1 MEQYPNLENLA
12 LFVKVVESGSFSK
25 VSKQQRIPKA
35 SLSRR
40 IAQLEEYYD
49 TQLLI
54 RNTRH
59 VALTEIGR
67 EILSK
72 AYSMLS
78 LADETMLSISKTKQL
93 PSGTL
98 RITAGVEYGLS
109 TIAPVVDKF
118 LKKYPDVNVELD
130 LTGRRVDLI
139 YENFDLGIRI
149 GPLEDSTLSMRKIGS
164 FKYGLFASS
173 DFIKRY
179 KLMSIEQLTK
189 IPTLGFTRIG
199 TNKVWNLFNKLEKR
213 EILVEPRLT
222 SNNYWVLMDAAI
234 SGLGI
239 VFMPAFLAEKEIR
252 RKKLIN
258 VLPEWSSDEIPV
270 HFLYPAQKYLNS
282 KVRTFIDFAI
292 HEINP

>member
-1 MEQYPNLENLA
+1 MEQYPILENLS
-12 LFVKVVESGSFSK
+12 LFVKVVEAGSFSK
-25 VSKQQRIPKA
+25 VSKQHRIPKA

-40 IAQLEEYYD
+40 ITQLEQYYG
-49 TQLLI
+49 TQLLL

-59 VALTEIGR
+59 IALTEIGR
-67 EILSK
+67 EVLSK

-78 LADETMLSISKTKQL
+78 LADETMLSVSKTKQM
-93 PSGTL
+93 PSGNL

-118 LKKYPDVNVELD
+118 LKKYPDVNIELD

-139 YENFDLGIRI
+139 YENFDLGVRI

-164 FKYGLFASS
+164 FRYGLFASLNFVKKNKEININNLS
-173 DFIKRY
+173 S
-179 KLMSIEQLTK
+179 L
-189 IPTLGFTRIG
+189 PTLGFTRIG

-213 EILVEPRLT
+213 EVQVSPRLT
-222 SNNYWVLMDAAI
+222 SNNYWVLMESAI
-234 SGLGI
+234 NGLGI
-239 VFMPAFLAEKEIR
+239 VFMPAFLAQKNVK

-258 VLPEWSSDEIPV
+258 ILPEWSSDEIPV

-292 HEINP
+292 DQINP